1 MKKLKV
7 ITVVGT
13 RPEII
18 RLSRVLQKL
27 DASPAIEH
35 VLVHTGQNYDYEL
48 NEVFF
53 EDLGLRKPDHF
64 LHAAGASA
72 TETAG
77 QILIKIEPVLEAV
90 RPDAFLVLGDTN
102 SCLCAIAAK
111 KRRIPIFH
119 MEAGNRC
126 FDQRVP
132 EESNRKIVDH
142 IADINLT
149 YSDIAREYLLREGL
163 PPDQIIKTGS
173 PMYEVLHHYM
183 PKIQASD
190 VLERLGLVSG
200 DRGQETGDR
209 SQRSEVRDQMSDV
222 QPSDRPTVRPPARLS
237 PPPVN
242 YYLVSAHREENIT
255 SELNFANLVATLNLI
270 AEQYGYPIIVSTHPR
285 TRKMIETKGVVFN
298 PLIRLMKP
306 MGLSDYLA
314 LQIHAK
320 AVLSDSGTISEES
333 SILNFP
339 ALNIREAHER
349 PEAME
354 EAAVMMV
361 GLNPERVM
369 QGLAQL
375 ETQSRGGREI
385 SINELNELNELRE
398 KGESGATDIH
408 RLSQNKSEK
417 SVQSVDNAWPSCGL
431 DSGDEK
437 AELRLVSDYSI
448 PNVSDKV
455 VRIILSYTDYV
466 NRVVWQK

>member
-1 MKKLKV
+1 MNKLKV
-7 ITVVGT
+7 LTVVGT

-18 RLSRVLQKL
+18 RLSRVIAKL
-27 DASPAIEH
+27 DASPSIEH

-53 EDLGLRKPDHF
+53 EDLNLRKPDHF
-64 LHAAGASA
+64 LNAAGASA

-77 QILIKIEPVLEAV
+77 QILIKIEPVLETV
-90 RPDAFLVLGDTN
+90 CPDAFLVLGDTN

-142 IADINLT
+142 IADVNLT

-163 PPDQIIKTGS
+163 PPDCIIKTGS
-173 PMYEVLHHYM
+173 PMYEVLHHYL
-183 PKIQASD
+183 PKIETSD
-190 VLERLGLVSG
+190 ILTRLGLVPTPDDAPANHFCASLSL
-200 DRGQETGDR
+200 R
-209 SQRSEVRDQMSDV
+209 SKS
-222 QPSDRPTVRPPARLS
+222 LS
-237 PPPVN
+237 YFV
-242 YYLVSAHREENIT
+242 VSAHREENIS
-255 SELNFANLVATLNLI
+255 SERNFSNLVATLNLI
-270 AEQYGYPIIVSTHPR
+270 AERYNFPIIVSTHPR
-285 TRKMIETKGVVFN
+285 TRKMIEQKQVVFN

-314 LQIHAK
+314 LQIHAT

-339 ALNIREAHER
+339 ALNLRETHER

-361 GLNPERVM
+361 GLNPDRVM

-375 ETQSRGGREI
+375 ETQSRGER
-385 SINELNELNELRE
+385 
-398 KGESGATDIH
+398 
-408 RLSQNKSEK
+408 
-417 SVQSVDNAWPSCGL
+417 
-431 DSGDEK
+431 GDLTQKRGDVE
-437 AELRLVSDYSI
+437 AVLRLVRDYSM

-466 NRVVWQK
+466 NRVVWHL